1 MAQAE
6 GAHPTELGMGEMIRL
21 LAGEAGATELQSIQG
36 LSGACDGAT
45 ILASTFANPGGA
57 TKIVLNGFTIVDA
70 DTVAAATSDFTDDML
85 QLDHVFTATA
95 AQSVTGFACYN
106 NDDDF
111 TYGAYCFA
119 AAVETQS
126 DDTITCQL
134 TFTITDTTV

>member
-6 GAHPTELGMGEMIRL
+6 GAGCTELGMGEMIRL
-21 LAGEAGATELQSIQG
+21 LAGETATELQSIQG
-36 LSGACDGAT
+36 VSGACDGAT
-45 ILASTFANPGGA
+45 NLASTFANPGGA
-57 TKIVLNGFTIVDA
+57 TKIVANGFTVVDA

-95 AQSVTGFACYN
+95 AQSVTGFHCMN
-106 NDDDF
+106 NDDDV
-111 TYGAYCFA
+111 TYGLYCFA

-134 TFTITDTTV
+134 TFTITDVTA